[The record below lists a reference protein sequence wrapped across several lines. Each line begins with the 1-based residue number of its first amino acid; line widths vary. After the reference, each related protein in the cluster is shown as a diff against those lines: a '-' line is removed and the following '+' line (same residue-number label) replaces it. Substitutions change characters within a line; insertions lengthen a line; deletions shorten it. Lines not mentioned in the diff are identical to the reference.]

1 MSKMSLDK
9 DGLIKNAIGLGTL
22 TREKVRVRAR
32 ALASLQGRPPIDVS
46 QMDYEQAKR
55 ELTGLSGL
63 AQQEAMLDLSAASAG
78 TLSTPSEGRSS
89 PHKPPLAKNSRSV

>member
-1 MSKMSLDK
+1 MSKISLGK
-9 DGLIKNAIGLGTL
+9 DGLIKSASGLGPL

-63 AQQEAMLDLSAASAG
+63 AQQEAMLDLPSTSAA
-78 TLSTPSEGRSS
+78 TLSAPSVGRSS
-89 PHKPPLAKNSRSV
+89 PHKPPLAKK